1 MKKVLLFYYHLLL
14 IILVL
19 VLLNAQNNDD
29 DEREDEK
36 LDEPNMNRRDGIT
49 VVQKHRKQ
57 HDENIIAHNKSL
69 LNSPTL
75 LECKGLF

>member
-1 MKKVLLFYYHLLL
+1 MGGIYIPPTRSRAKLTEKVLLFYLLL

-36 LDEPNMNRRDGIT
+36 LDEPNMNRRDGIA
-49 VVQKHRKQ
+49 VV
-57 HDENIIAHNKSL
+57 
-69 LNSPTL
+69 
-75 LECKGLF
+75 